1 MSFVRLNNQDGKE
14 RLRGYGVSLVKT
26 ELKTFVADIQHD
38 NGATVVRKTA
48 ICQAPDRATAASR
61 IAREV
66 EKTSEDTIYFLSIRE
81 IGDLVIVASN

>member
-1 MSFVRLNNQDGKE
+1 M
-14 RLRGYGVSLVKT
+14 SLVKT

-66 EKTSEDTIYFLSIRE
+66 EKTSEESLWFWRHLRMERQSDFSRETPVIWRYPMTFLRQL
-81 IGDLVIVASN
+81 G

>member
-1 MSFVRLNNQDGKE
+1 M
-14 RLRGYGVSLVKT
+14 SLVKP

-66 EKTSEDTIYFLSIRE
+66 EKTSEDTIYFLYQGDWGPCDCSIKLKIRV
-81 IGDLVIVASN
+81 VIMYE